1 MKNKKSNKRQ
11 LTEQEKRKL
20 VQKQKMLKMK
30 KELERQNAINGS
42 ASETIAPVRVT
53 SARSNGSTNRRTTK
67 ARSKKRKKKEPF
79 IKVFFKFVAY
89 ELIFGI
95 ITTPLMLFYGPF
107 ENARSIFVG
116 TAMGSMHYQWL
127 ATTFLSDEKINEILG
142 TDQVNQTEE
151 NDNSL
156 ITFSSANSSS
166 NKVTCQILDD
176 NDNFIG
182 HVLTISTPTRV
193 HVGYTSKIDKEKK
206 EGETTSQIAKNN
218 NAVAAVNGGAFTD
231 EADFQQ
237 WTANGGTPVGVV
249 ISNGKIIYND
259 LDDTSKVGMVC
270 LTSEGRLI
278 AGHYTVPE
286 LEKMGVTEAVTYET
300 QQLVVN
306 GKMTETYSEGSAP
319 RTLIGQKKDGS
330 ILLVVLDSRNEG
342 SRVAA
347 TIKEAQEVMYKLDC
361 VTAATLDGG
370 KSATMYYKG
379 DVVNNPS
386 YAYGERSIPTAIIV
400 K

>member
-1 MKNKKSNKRQ
+1 MKNKKSRKRQ
-11 LTEQEKRKL
+11 LTEEEKRKIL
-20 VQKQKMLKMK
+20 KRQRMLKIK
-30 KELERQNAINGS
+30 KELERQNGENRVS
-42 ASETIAPVRVT
+42 SETITPVKMK
-53 SARSNGSTNRRTTK
+53 SSKANGSTNRRTTK
-67 ARSKKRKKKEPF
+67 ARSKKRRKKESF
-79 IKVFFKFVAY
+79 VKVFFKFVAY

-142 TDQVNQTEE
+142 TDQGNQNEE

-156 ITFSSANSSS
+156 ITFSSNSSS

-182 HVLTISTPTRV
+182 HVITISTPTRV

-206 EGETTSQIAKNN
+206 EGETTSQIAENN

-259 LDDTSKVGMVC
+259 LDNTAKVGMVC

-286 LEKMGVTEAVTYET
+286 LEEMGVTEAVTYET

>member
-1 MKNKKSNKRQ
+1 MRNKKSSKRQ
-11 LTEQEKRKL
+11 LTEEEKRKIL
-20 VQKQKMLKMK
+20 QKQRMLKIK
-30 KELERQNAINGS
+30 KELERQNGENRVS
-42 ASETIAPVRVT
+42 SETITPVKMK
-53 SARSNGSTNRRTTK
+53 SSKADGSTNRRTTK
-67 ARSKKRKKKEPF
+67 ARYKKRRKKESF
-79 IKVFFKFVAY
+79 VKVFFKFVSY

-142 TDQVNQTEE
+142 TDQGNQNEE

-156 ITFSSANSSS
+156 ITFSSNSSS

-182 HVLTISTPTRV
+182 HVITISTPTRV

-206 EGETTSQIAKNN
+206 EGETTSQIAENN

-259 LDDTSKVGMVC
+259 LDNTAKVGMVC

-286 LEKMGVTEAVTYET
+286 LEEMGVTEAVTYET